1 VYAVV
6 SLGRG
11 RGMKV
16 TAESVETA
24 DQHLFL
30 RAVGVHY
37 MRGYRFGKAVS
48 AAEISARLQSPIT
61 FEASEVR
68 KALAS

>member
-1 VYAVV
+1 
-6 SLGRG
+6 
-11 RGMKV
+11 
-16 TAESVETA
+16 
-24 DQHLFL
+24 
-30 RAVGVHY
+30 